1 MYPSL
6 QKKRLNATFLPA
18 EWRFSKRAC
27 GIYVFLINPDMKYI
41 VLTLFLAFGFKTIA
55 QSSFRLTSPN
65 GMIAV
70 EIAVQ
75 DTLTYSVSIL
85 NDRIIS
91 NAQAAMNL
99 SSGEWLGIKNKL
111 QKAGKRS
118 VHNVI
123 ENPVPAK
130 RKFIPDYYN
139 ELTMEFKNQ
148 VAVQFR
154 VYDDGVAYRFKT
166 SKKDS
171 ITVAQEISTFGFT
184 DNGTVYWPEVQKRD
198 DCDIYHTSFEEPY
211 KILPVSDIGPASMA
225 FSPVLVDAGKAKVL
239 LTESDLLDYPGM
251 FLKGSSGK
259 ILQGEFAA
267 YPDREVVQG
276 GEFKQWVVKS
286 RKAYIAKTTG
296 TRPFPWR
303 VIGIALQDKD
313 LLMNDLVYRL
323 ASPPMEK
330 DWSWV
335 RPGISTEEWINGI
348 NLHGVDFKAG
358 YNTASYKYY
367 IDFAADVGLDYVM
380 LDAGWSDVNDLLK
393 ITPGMDLKEIAA
405 YAKSKNIKLVMW
417 TLAMTLDRQLEDA
430 LKMFS
435 ELNVAVVMT
444 DFMDR
449 DDQKM
454 VSFYSRIAEATA
466 RYKMMTMFHGAFKS
480 AGFERT
486 WPNAVTREGVIG
498 TEYNIWSDK
507 ANPEHDLLIPF
518 IRMSSGVMDY
528 EPGLMSNGNKDSFKS
543 SRDGVM
549 SQGTRTHQLAMFIV
563 YESPLQLFCGNPSD
577 AWKEKDFMKF
587 LASFPTTWDET
598 VVLDA
603 KLGDYVL
610 LARRKGSDWFMAAMG
625 DWTAR
630 ELKIDFSFLGDGQ
643 FDLTGVSDGVNAERY
658 PADYNIS
665 KLRISKK
672 DTLSIQIAPGGG
684 YVAHLTPHP

>member
-1 MYPSL
+1 MKSVLLISL
-6 QKKRLNATFLPA
+6 LLVSLIAT
-18 EWRFSKRAC
+18 S
-27 GIYVFLINPDMKYI
+27 
-41 VLTLFLAFGFKTIA
+41 
-55 QSSFRLTSPN
+55 QSLFRLESP
-65 GMIAV
+65 GGKIT
-70 EIAVQ
+70 VQ
-75 DTLTYSVSIL
+75 ISIKDTLKYSVSID
-85 NDRIIS
+85 NTPVIS
-91 NAQAAMNL
+91 NAHAAMRLN
-99 SSGEWLGIKNKL
+99 SGEWFGVSNKL
-111 QKAGKRS
+111 LVTCKRS
-118 VHNVI
+118 VDEVI
-123 ENPVPAK
+123 DNPVPFK
-130 RKFIPDYYN
+130 RKFIPNRYN
-139 ELTMEFKNQ
+139 ELTAEFKNQ
-148 VAVQFR
+148 FEVQFR

-166 SKKDS
+166 LKKDS
-171 ITVAQEISTFGFT
+171 ITVAQEISTFSFT

-211 KILPVSDIGPASMA
+211 KILPVNEVKPTSLA
-225 FSPVLVDAGKAKVL
+225 FSPVLIDVGKAKILV
-239 LTESDLLDYPGM
+239 TESDLLDYPGM
-251 FLKGSSGK
+251 FLKGSAGK
-259 ILQGEFAA
+259 VLRGEFAA
-267 YPDREVVQG
+267 YPDQEVVQG

-286 RKAYIAKTTG
+286 RKPYIARTKGSRT
-296 TRPFPWR
+296 FPWR
-303 VIGIALQDKD
+303 VIGIAQQDKD
-313 LLMNDLVYRL
+313 LLMNDMVYRL
-323 ASPPMEK
+323 ASPPVQK

-335 RPGISTEEWINGI
+335 KPGISTEEWINGI
-348 NLHGVDFKAG
+348 NLHGIDFKAG

-380 LDAGWSDVNDLLK
+380 LDAGWSDVNDLFK

-417 TLAMTLDRQLEDA
+417 TLAMTLDRQLEEA

-454 VSFYSRIAEATA
+454 VNFYSRIAEATA

-528 EPGLMSNGNKDSFKS
+528 EPGLMSNANKDSFKS
-543 SRDGVM
+543 SRDMVM
-549 SQGTRTHQLAMFIV
+549 SQGTRAHQLAMFIV

-598 VVLDA
+598 IIPDA
-603 KLGDYVL
+603 RLGDYCIV
-610 LARRKGSDWFMAAMG
+610 ARRKGSEWFIAAMG

-630 ELKIDFSFLGDGQ
+630 ELEVNLSFLGNGE
-643 FDLTGVSDGVNAERY
+643 FDATIVSDGINAEKY
-658 PADYNIS
+658 PADYKLSN
-665 KLRISKK
+665 LRISKE
-672 DTLSIQIAPGGG
+672 DTLRIQMAPGGG
-684 YVAHLTPHP
+684 YVAHLTPRK

>member
-1 MYPSL
+1 MRSSL
-6 QKKRLNATFLPA
+6 LIFLLTQSLVGVSQTA
-18 EWRFSKRAC
+18 WRMTSSNGK
-27 GIYVFLINPDMKYI
+27 I
-41 VLTLFLAFGFKTIA
+41 V
-55 QSSFRLTSPN
+55 
-65 GMIAV
+65 V
-70 EIAVQ
+70 EVSAK
-75 DTLTYSVSIL
+75 DTLRYSVSL
-85 NDRIIS
+85 ENTALLS
-91 NAQAAMNL
+91 NALAAMKTQ
-99 SSGEWLGIKNKL
+99 SGEWLGVKSVLKTTR
-111 QKAGKRS
+111 KRS
-118 VHNVI
+118 VNEII
-123 ENPVPAK
+123 ENPVPFK
-130 RKFIPDYYN
+130 RKFIPDHYN
-139 ELTMEFKNQ
+139 ELTLEFKNQ
-148 VAVQFR
+148 FEVQFR

-171 ITVAQEISTFGFT
+171 LVISQEIAMFRFT
-184 DNGTVYWPEVQKRD
+184 NTGTVYWPEVQKRD

-211 KILPVSDIGPASMA
+211 KILPINEIKSTSMA
-225 FSPVLVDAGKAKVL
+225 FSPVLINAGNTKIL

-251 FLKGSSGK
+251 FFKGSSAK
-259 ILQGEFAA
+259 AVTGEFAA
-267 YPDREVVQG
+267 YPEKEVVQG

-286 RKAYIAKTTG
+286 RKPYIAKTKGART
-296 TRPFPWR
+296 FPWR
-303 VIGIALQDKD
+303 VIGISQHDKD
-313 LLMNDLVYRL
+313 LLMNDMVYRL
-323 ASPPMEK
+323 ASPPAQK

-335 RPGISTEEWINGI
+335 KPGISTEEWINGI
-348 NLHGVDFKAG
+348 NLHGIDFKAG

-380 LDAGWSDVNDLLK
+380 LDAGWSDPDDLFK
-393 ITPGMDLKEIAA
+393 ITPGMDLKEIAS

-454 VSFYSRIAEATA
+454 VNFYSRIAEATA

-528 EPGLMSNGNKDSFKS
+528 EPGLMSNANKESFKS
-543 SRDGVM
+543 SRDHVM
-549 SQGTRTHQLAMFIV
+549 SQGTRAHQLAMFIV

-598 VVLDA
+598 VILDA
-603 KLGDYVL
+603 KLGDYIL
-610 LARRKGSDWFMAAMG
+610 LARRKGTDWFIGALG
-625 DWTAR
+625 DWSPH
-630 ELKIDFSFLGDGQ
+630 DFEVDLSFLGDGE
-643 FDLTGVSDGVNAERY
+643 FAVTTVADGINSGKYPSDY
-658 PADYNIS
+658 KIS
-665 KLRISKK
+665 KLQLSKK
-672 DTLSIQIAPGGG
+672 DTLKVQMAPAGG
-684 YVAHLTPHP
+684 YVAHFHLLE